1 MMPFS
6 SQSEAKQFLVELIA
20 KQAQL
25 EGESLSDVERRLL
38 LFSVDEPESGQGIPE
53 DRLLDDDT
61 EFEERIVGLFNSAV
75 RNADEEQQKRIVE
88 AINEL
93 KKGDHYI
100 TVMTDIANTGPFL
113 TSSTRVRDLLLYVAI
128 GAGVLALSVV
138 YALYKRVA
146 DLSPGKQ
153 RSRSLT
159 FAANT

>member
-1 MMPFS
+1 MPFS
-6 SQSEAKQFLVELIA
+6 SQSEAKQFLAELIA

-38 LFSVDEPESGQGIPE
+38 RFSGDEPESAEGIPE
-53 DRLLDDDT
+53 ERLLDDDT
-61 EFEERIVGLFNSAV
+61 EFEERIVGLFNSAF
-75 RNADEEQQKRIVE
+75 RNADEEQQKRIEE

-138 YALYKRVA
+138 YALYK
-146 DLSPGKQ
+146 
-153 RSRSLT
+153 
-159 FAANT
+159 

>member
-38 LFSVDEPESGQGIPE
+38 LFSVDEPESAEGIPE
-53 DRLLDDDT
+53 ERLLDDDT
-61 EFEERIVGLFNSAV
+61 EFEERIVGLFNSAF

-100 TVMTDIANTGPFL
+100 TVMTDIANTRPFL

-138 YALYKRVA
+138 YALYK
-146 DLSPGKQ
+146 
-153 RSRSLT
+153 
-159 FAANT
+159 

>member
-1 MMPFS
+1 M
-6 SQSEAKQFLVELIA
+6 K
-20 KQAQL
+20 
-25 EGESLSDVERRLL
+25 
-38 LFSVDEPESGQGIPE
+38 
-53 DRLLDDDT
+53 
-61 EFEERIVGLFNSAV
+61 NSK
-75 RNADEEQQKRIVE
+75 KRIEE

-113 TSSTRVRDLLLYVAI
+113 TSSLRVRDLLLYVAI

>member
-38 LFSVDEPESGQGIPE
+38 LFSVDEPESAEGIPE
-53 DRLLDDDT
+53 ERLLDDDT
-61 EFEERIVGLFNSAV
+61 EFEERIVGLFNAAF
-75 RNADEEQQKRIVE
+75 RNADDEQQKKILE
-88 AINEL
+88 SIKEL

-100 TVMTDIANTGPFL
+100 VVMTDIAKTAPIL

-128 GAGVLALSVV
+128 GAGALALSVV
-138 YALYKRVA
+138 YALYK
-146 DLSPGKQ
+146 
-153 RSRSLT
+153 
-159 FAANT
+159 

>member
-6 SQSEAKQFLVELIA
+6 SQSEAKQFRAELIA

-38 LFSVDEPESGQGIPE
+38 LFSVDEPESAEGIPE
-53 DRLLDDDT
+53 ERLLDDDT
-61 EFEERIVGLFNSAV
+61 EFEERIVGLFNSAF
-75 RNADEEQQKRIVE
+75 RNADEEQQKRIEE

-113 TSSTRVRDLLLYVAI
+113 TSSLRVRDLLLYVAI

-138 YALYKRVA
+138 YALYK
-146 DLSPGKQ
+146 
-153 RSRSLT
+153 
-159 FAANT
+159 

>member
-1 MMPFS
+1 MPFS
-6 SQSEAKQFLVELIA
+6 SQSEAKQFLAELMA

-38 LFSVDEPESGQGIPE
+38 LFSVDEPESAEGIPE
-53 DRLLDDDT
+53 ERLLDDDT
-61 EFEERIVGLFNSAV
+61 EFEERIVGLFNSAF

-100 TVMTDIANTGPFL
+100 TVMTDIANTRPFL

-138 YALYKRVA
+138 YALYK
-146 DLSPGKQ
+146 
-153 RSRSLT
+153 
-159 FAANT
+159 

>member
-6 SQSEAKQFLVELIA
+6 SQSEAKQFLAELIA

-38 LFSVDEPESGQGIPE
+38 LFSVDEPESAEGIPE
-53 DRLLDDDT
+53 ERLLDDDT
-61 EFEERIVGLFNSAV
+61 EFEERIVGLFNSAF

-100 TVMTDIANTGPFL
+100 TVMTDIANTRPFL

-138 YALYKRVA
+138 YALYK
-146 DLSPGKQ
+146 
-153 RSRSLT
+153 
-159 FAANT
+159 

>member
-1 MMPFS
+1 MPFS
-6 SQSEAKQFLVELIA
+6 SQSEAKQFLAELIA

-38 LFSVDEPESGQGIPE
+38 LFSVDEPESAEGIPE
-53 DRLLDDDT
+53 ERLLDDDT
-61 EFEERIVGLFNSAV
+61 EFEERIVGLFNSAF

-128 GAGVLALSVV
+128 GAGALALSVV
-138 YALYKRVA
+138 YALYK
-146 DLSPGKQ
+146 
-153 RSRSLT
+153 
-159 FAANT
+159 

>member
-38 LFSVDEPESGQGIPE
+38 LFSVDEPESAEGIPE
-53 DRLLDDDT
+53 ERLLDDDT

-138 YALYKRVA
+138 YALYK
-146 DLSPGKQ
+146 
-153 RSRSLT
+153 
-159 FAANT
+159 

>member
-1 MMPFS
+1 MPFS

-38 LFSVDEPESGQGIPE
+38 LFSVDEPESAEGIPE
-53 DRLLDDDT
+53 ERLLDDDT
-61 EFEERIVGLFNSAV
+61 EFEERIVGLFNSAF

-100 TVMTDIANTGPFL
+100 TVMTDIANTRPFL

-138 YALYKRVA
+138 YALYK
-146 DLSPGKQ
+146 
-153 RSRSLT
+153 
-159 FAANT
+159 